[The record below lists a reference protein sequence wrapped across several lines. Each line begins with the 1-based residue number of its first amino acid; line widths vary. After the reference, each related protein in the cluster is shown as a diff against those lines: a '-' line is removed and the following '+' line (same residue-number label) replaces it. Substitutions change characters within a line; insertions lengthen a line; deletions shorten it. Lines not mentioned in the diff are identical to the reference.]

1 MMDSPI
7 PSALICISYVIFV
20 FVGQRVMKDRE
31 PFKLKKTLI
40 FYNFFMVAL
49 SGYIFFGVKLLN
61 YFILKFENFLFKNNF
76 C

>member
-20 FVGQRVMKDRE
+20 LVGQRVMKDRE
-31 PFKLKKTLI
+31 PFKLKGILI

-49 SGYIFFGVKLLN
+49 SGYIFFGVK
-61 YFILKFENFLFKNNF
+61 FF
-76 C
+76 